1 MNNNKKQGQVLV
13 KNLTVVYKGKMPIVA
28 VKNFSFEVNPGEFVS
43 IVGPSGCGKST
54 TLNVI
59 AGFVKPSSGEVFLDG
74 KRITSPGSD
83 RGVVFQ
89 NYALFPWKSV
99 FHNIEFG
106 PKMNR
111 MKKDAR
117 RKLVEEY
124 IQQIRLRG
132 FEKKYP
138 FELSSGMAQRVALA
152 RVLVNNPVVLLLDE
166 PFGSLDAQTRIQ
178 MEELL
183 LKIWD
188 SNRRTVIF
196 VTHDI
201 EEAIF
206 LSDRVIVMT
215 ASPGRLKTEVKVPLE
230 RPRTYEIIGT
240 PEFSKL
246 KLEIHFLIKEEILN
260 ASPKCQ

>member
-1 MNNNKKQGQVLV
+1 MNNNKKQGHILV
-13 KNLTVVYKGKMPIVA
+13 KNLTVVYEGKMPVVA
-28 VKNFSFEVNPGEFVS
+28 VKNFSFEVNIGEFVS

-59 AGFVKPSSGEVFLDG
+59 AGFIKPSSGEVLLNG

-89 NYALFPWKSV
+89 NYELFPWKSV

-111 MKKDAR
+111 MKKDVR

-124 IQQIRLRG
+124 IRQIRLRG

-152 RVLVNNPVVLLLDE
+152 RVFVNNPLVLLLDE
-166 PFGSLDAQTRIQ
+166 PFGSLDAQTRIK

-183 LKIWD
+183 LNIWD

-215 ASPGRLKTEVKVPLE
+215 ALPGRLKTELKVPLE
-230 RPRTYEIIGT
+230 RPRTYEIIAT

-246 KLEIHFLIKEEILN
+246 KLEIHSLIREEILN
-260 ASPKCQ
+260 ASSKY